1 MRGCADHRTVCRRAQ
16 PTPGY
21 NPQNANR
28 PELLFVQ
35 AHGVKGVAKAM
46 LSKVTKVY
54 AVRYEGVAY
63 TLLTDNS
70 VWARRAM
77 QLNGGR

>member
-1 MRGCADHRTVCRRAQ
+1 MRGSPHSVSPSATDPR
-16 PTPGY
+16 

-46 LSKVTKVY
+46 LSKVTNVY

-63 TLLTDNS
+63 TLLTDNA